1 MKRLVLFVILL
12 SACQKPQDEDWRT
25 YYEKSNFL
33 ETPRY
38 DETLNYIKRL
48 EKASPWVKLQYFSVS
63 PLGRKNPAVIVD
75 KDKKF
80 SASGAHQ
87 DGKAV
92 LLIQAGIHAGE
103 IDGKDAGLM
112 LIRDMVI
119 SKKFEDLLDHVVI
132 LFMPFFNVDGHE
144 RFGPYNR
151 TNQNGPK
158 EMGWR
163 VTSQNLNLNRDYLK
177 ADAPE
182 MRDWLNVFNE
192 WLPDVLIDCH
202 VTDGADYRHAVT
214 YVMDFSPNV
223 AEPVR
228 RWSHDVFMPYLS
240 QQITQA
246 GFPLCPYVNLMN
258 DNDITKGIDGST
270 APPRFSTGYGA
281 IENRPALLIE
291 THMFKD
297 YKTRVDGTYQ
307 MLLHSLEVMNKEY
320 GSLIEANRT
329 ADELTKKMIGES
341 FPISFVSDGRADTI
355 DFQGYNFH
363 TEKSSISGGP
373 IVVWEKT
380 PRDYRLPFFN
390 SNVPKD
396 SATVPYAYVVPK
408 QWTAVIEAL
417 RAHHVLMERLP
428 KVEKLHIQSYLFQN
442 VKWAVESFEGRIGV
456 TVDTRTTTEDRLFEE
471 GDYVIRL
478 NQRNAR
484 IILHLLEPRAPDSF
498 VRWGFFN
505 SVMEQKEYGEAYK
518 LELLARDMIAKDP
531 GLKEE
536 FDEKVKTDSAFA
548 ANAYGR
554 LNWFYMHSPYW
565 DEQVN
570 RYPVGKIMSEGDLK

>member
-1 MKRLVLFVILL
+1 MKKVILL
-12 SACQKPQDEDWRT
+12 LVFFAACQKPQDEDWRT

-38 DETLNYIKRL
+38 EETVAYIQRL
-48 EKASPWVKLQYFSVS
+48 TQSSPWVKLQYFGVS
-63 PLGRKNPAVIVD
+63 PMGRKNPVVIID
-75 KDKKF
+75 KSKNF
-80 SASGAHQ
+80 SPAQARK
-87 DGKAV
+87 DRKV
-92 LLIQAGIHAGE
+92 ILLIQAGIHAGE

-119 SKKFEDLLDHVVI
+119 SKKYEDLLDHVVI

-151 TNQNGPK
+151 INQNGPK

-182 MRDWLNVFNE
+182 MRDWLKVFND

-214 YVMDFSPNV
+214 YSIDLSQNV

-228 RWSHDVFMPYLS
+228 AWNKNVYVAYLS
-240 QQITQA
+240 EKMAQA
-246 GFPLCPYVNLMN
+246 GFPLSPYVYLI
-258 DNDITKGIDGST
+258 DDLDIAKGINGAV
-270 APPRFSTGYGA
+270 APPRFSTGFGA
-281 IENRPALLIE
+281 IQNRPALLIE

-307 MLLHSLEVMNKEY
+307 MLLHSLEVVNKEY
-320 GSLIEANRT
+320 GSLIETNQK
-329 ADELTKKMIGES
+329 ADEMSKTLTGK
-341 FPISFVSDGRADTI
+341 FLPIDFASDRKADTLN
-355 DFQGYNFH
+355 FLGYNFH
-363 TEKSSISGGP
+363 TEKSAVSGGP
-373 IVVWEKT
+373 IVVWEQSL
-380 PRDYRLPFFN
+380 RDYRLPFFSSMVN
-390 SNVPKD
+390 AD
-396 SATVPYAYVVPK
+396 SAEAPYAYIVPK
-408 QWTAVIEAL
+408 QWNFVVDVL
-417 RAHHVLMERLP
+417 KAHHVQMEKLP
-428 KVEKLHIQSYLFQN
+428 KAKTFHIQSYLFQD
-442 VKWAVESFEGRIGV
+442 VQWAKASFEGRVGV
-456 TVDTRTTTEDRLFEE
+456 TFGTKGIAEDRMFDE
-471 GDYVIRL
+471 GDYVIKL
-478 NQRNAR
+478 NQRSAR
-484 IILHLLEPRAPDSF
+484 VIMHLLEPRAPDSF

-505 SVMEQKEYGEAYK
+505 SVMEQKEFGEAYK

-531 GLKEE
+531 NLKKE
-536 FDEKVKTDSAFA
+536 FDEKVKSDSAFA
-548 ANAYGR
+548 KNEYGR